1 MDDDPKPQPV
11 KPGFR
16 TTEFWLHLAAVLLSA
31 LFASGALTND
41 RVLAIAGV
49 AASVLTALGYG
60 VQRSAIK
67 RAGSDA

>member
-1 MDDDPKPQPV
+1 MDEDPNPQPV
-11 KPGFR
+11 KPGYQ
-16 TTEFWLHLAAVLLSA
+16 TTEFWLHLAAVMLSA

-41 RVLAIAGV
+41 RVLAIAGL